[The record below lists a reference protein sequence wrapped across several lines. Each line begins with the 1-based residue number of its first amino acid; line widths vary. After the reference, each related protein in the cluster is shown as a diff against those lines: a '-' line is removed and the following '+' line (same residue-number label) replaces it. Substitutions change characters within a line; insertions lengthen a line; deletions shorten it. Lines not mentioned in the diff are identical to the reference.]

1 MNEMLTFLQN
11 HSGVIAIFVSIASA
25 VIATRFV
32 TKIDFDRI
40 CAGLRADHE
49 KAITSLDAKFTLTI
63 DKLDK
68 AEDRI
73 ARVEHEL
80 NHLPSRETVHRMEI
94 SLTSLDGKIGQLA
107 EQLKPVA
114 SISDRLQEF
123 LLNQA
128 ERR

>member
-1 MNEMLTFLQN
+1 MSEMLTFLQN
-11 HSGVIAIFVSIASA
+11 HSGVIAILVSIASA

-32 TKIDFDRI
+32 TKIDFDKVCTGI
-40 CAGLRADHE
+40 RADHE
-49 KAITSLDAKFTLTI
+49 KAVSSLDAKFTLTI

-94 SLTSLDGKIGQLA
+94 SLANLNGEMRALG

-114 SISDRLQEF
+114 SISERLQEF
-123 LLNQA
+123 LLEQA
-128 ERR
+128 NRR